1 MGSPQQLR
9 YPDLVSAENRIPPPL
24 TSPFNHTGV
33 SHKVDR
39 SRGIGSLSLVP
50 GPTTLLLCDE
60 KMALQGYKG
69 EKPWSQYIAYPPVSP
84 RAGTPDL
91 WKWLRHPK
99 LNSKNVGQGGFGAD
113 GVEECF
119 ISIADID
126 CSWRYDSMPICQ
138 RPGLRSEPVTNQS
151 RPVLTN
157 CRFPDEPCS
166 GPRCSAV
173 AVETSASEMARPRA
187 VMSDIHFMTCE
198 RAYVAA
204 DDPQARVALYILGPA
219 RTPDPIS
226 MLAKNK
232 LTGTYSAALVM
243 MIKDMH
249 GQHVHSND
257 GQRLTARG
265 RDTPHNSLVYK
276 GTHTQINKAQPTK
289 NKLGGMSR
297 ESLSQLSCQRQIRNE
312 SLATKSHESSKSL
325 STTLPPRSNLR
336 LPVSVTFYA
345 LWDRYCEKMELP
357 IHEPDWCGARNDVYQ
372 DMITDMITSVACV
385 GRISVAFNRVDVMSG
400 ASGVV
405 PVAKVMGP
413 DTNSGDQWLV
423 AVTSQ
428 RRLILHPSPLSPSR
442 KVDYEQRHMTES
454 IPVVFE
460 RGLRT
465 RIWVQIRL
473 PRHFDSG
480 TVEIKKLEKSRRGT
494 CSILD
499 IARKNTVSN
508 EAGGAFR
515 AHSLAITNVAQVFDM
530 WSWVDPTSGR
540 VWILGS

>member
-1 MGSPQQLR
+1 
-9 YPDLVSAENRIPPPL
+9 
-24 TSPFNHTGV
+24 
-33 SHKVDR
+33 
-39 SRGIGSLSLVP
+39 
-50 GPTTLLLCDE
+50 
-60 KMALQGYKG
+60 
-69 EKPWSQYIAYPPVSP
+69 
-84 RAGTPDL
+84 
-91 WKWLRHPK
+91 
-99 LNSKNVGQGGFGAD
+99 
-113 GVEECF
+113 
-119 ISIADID
+119 
-126 CSWRYDSMPICQ
+126 
-138 RPGLRSEPVTNQS
+138 
-151 RPVLTN
+151 
-157 CRFPDEPCS
+157 
-166 GPRCSAV
+166 
-173 AVETSASEMARPRA
+173 
-187 VMSDIHFMTCE
+187 
-198 RAYVAA
+198 
-204 DDPQARVALYILGPA
+204 
-219 RTPDPIS
+219 

-372 DMITDMITSVACV
+372 DMITDMITSVDSHRRACV

-442 KVDYEQRHMTES
+442 KDHSVPPHVIKKS
-454 IPVVFE
+454 FIPVSQSF
-460 RGLRT
+460 RR
-465 RIWVQIRL
+465 
-473 PRHFDSG
+473 G
-480 TVEIKKLEKSRRGT
+480 TVEIKKLEKSRHGT

-540 VWILGS
+540 V

>member
-138 RPGLRSEPVTNQS
+138 RPGLRPH
-151 RPVLTN
+151 P
-157 CRFPDEPCS
+157 RF
-166 GPRCSAV
+166 AT
-173 AVETSASEMARPRA
+173 ETSASEMARPRA

-204 DDPQARVALYILGPA
+204 DDPRARVALYILGPA

-226 MLAKNK
+226 MLAKNNYVHSPMLAR

-372 DMITDMITSVACV
+372 DMITDMITSVDSHRRACV

-442 KVDYEQRHMTES
+442 K
-454 IPVVFE
+454 
-460 RGLRT
+460 
-465 RIWVQIRL
+465 IRL